1 MITLIGK
8 SLAKKGQEFVFLGP
22 AEACEDCRFK
32 SSCIGNLEKDRKYEI
47 IDVKDNEQKC
57 KIHAE
62 ETVIPVEVDRAKINL
77 LTQSKSIFEGSTFTF
92 NAPDCDEETCEFRDL
107 CFPEGLMENDKCI
120 VLKNDG
126 KHKEECKK
134 GYKLNKLTLG
144 FVI

>member
-22 AEACEDCRFK
+22 AEACGDCRFK
-32 SSCIGNLEKDRKYEI
+32 SSCIGNLEQGRKYEI
-47 IDVKDNEQKC
+47 VDVRDNEQKC

-62 ETVIPVEVDRAKINL
+62 ETVIPVEVERAKINL
-77 LTQSKSIFEGSTFTF
+77 LTQSKSIFEGSTFTY
-92 NAPDCDEETCEFRDL
+92 NSPDCDEETCEFYDL

-120 VLKNDG
+120 VLKNEG